1 MKLSKIL
8 RKVSVAVSALMI
20 AGMLAACSSPSG
32 GGSSGSGSGG
42 GNTASSSIDPDKTY
56 IVFFGPYREGY
67 KDNFEANGKERID
80 LFDSCNCVE
89 GTDYIVSENKIRIT
103 ALGMKKLWNSDSYD
117 WMYENN
123 LVGSMPTQDLKRGW
137 IYEEY
142 KEGEDYTYDDE
153 NRIVN
158 ILSEN
163 FYNALKNDIPDS
175 FI

>member
-56 IVFFGPYREGY
+56 IVYMGPYIENSE
-67 KDNFEANGKERID
+67 KAWEQNGKIQKGY
-80 LFDSCNCVE
+80 FDSCNCVE
-89 GTDYIVSENKIRIT
+89 GKDYIVSENKIRIT
-103 ALGMKKLWNSDSYD
+103 ALGQEKLYYSTNYD

-123 LVGSMPTQDLKRGW
+123 LVGSEQTQDFFQG
-137 IYEEY
+137 YSFEE
-142 KEGEDYTYDDE
+142 GVDYTVDNE
-153 NRIVN
+153 NRIVY
-158 ILSEN
+158 ILSEDCYKQ
-163 FYNALKNDIPDS
+163 FKDCYPS
-175 FI
+175 YFI